1 MGKRILVSAIV
12 LGSLATVA
20 GSVRANTTWTN
31 DGTNSQTELD
41 QTANA
46 QTWAGLWGDVTG
58 GVAGRPYVTSLSATV
73 TKPDGTTQ
81 SATYVSNGT
90 ATTAPSSTP
99 GDITMVIA
107 AYNVC
112 NKAKGETES
121 SGRCY
126 SSPNRLGASIAY
138 VKGAGSVGQN
148 FSAPTTNSGQPL
160 SAGLLD
166 LIKDPLNTTEFD
178 VTINMNT
185 WGQNLRW
192 TWLNG
197 RPTFWNV
204 SNPGSADSVV
214 RLKFVLTTG
223 PSVVCD
229 NRVPVEGCDPTEA
242 AKNYGGRFAPVKA
255 LKTDM
260 VLSLDNT
267 GVDPVFTGTLFAS
280 SNADIGSLSAQ
291 PTGSPSLGFSY
302 GISGMNEIEGQ
313 TNEAKFWAF
322 VSDVSL
328 VNYFG
333 ATADAVAA
341 PEFPASEAMKVLR
354 SDGGTSGAP
363 TWTRWTPDV
372 NGTAGYFLTVEG
384 VRFDGKSVASSSI
397 RAGALA
403 ATKPARFAVG
413 SRSSSRIAVSKVAGG
428 KNRLSVS
435 ASGSACKKVPCR
447 WVVTQS
453 TSKTK
458 VAVKR
463 LGIATTR
470 KGTATA
476 SITVKAAKNQLL
488 LVQLQKKVKGKWV
501 YVTSRAVVAK

>member
-1 MGKRILVSAIV
+1 MGKRLIVGVIVAVSC
-12 LGSLATVA
+12 ATVA
-20 GSVRANTTWTN
+20 GSVGANTAWTN

-41 QTANA
+41 QTATS

-58 GVAGRPYVTSLSATV
+58 GVGGRPYVTDLSATV
-73 TKPDGTTQ
+73 TKPDGTKQT
-81 SATYVSNGT
+81 ATYVSNGT
-90 ATTAPSSTP
+90 VATAPSSTP

-112 NKAKGETES
+112 NKAKGETET

-138 VKGAGSVGQN
+138 VKGPGSIGQN
-148 FSAPTTNSGQPL
+148 FSSPTTSGGQPL

-178 VTINMNT
+178 VSINMNT

-197 RPTFWNV
+197 RPTYWSV
-204 SNPGSADSVV
+204 SNPGTAGSVV

-223 PSVVCD
+223 PSMVCD
-229 NRVPVEGCDPTEA
+229 NRVPVEGCNPTEA
-242 AKNYGGRFAPVKA
+242 AKNYGGRFTPVKA
-255 LKTDM
+255 LKTDI
-260 VLSLDNT
+260 VLSLDDT

-291 PTGSPSLGFSY
+291 PAGSPALGFSY
-302 GISGMNEIEGQ
+302 GISGMNEFEGQ
-313 TNEAKFWAF
+313 ANEAKFWAF

-341 PEFPASEAMKVLR
+341 PEFPSSDAMKVLR

-363 TWTRWTPDV
+363 AWTRWTTET

-384 VRFDGKSVASSSI
+384 VRFDGKSVGSSGV

-403 ATKPARFAVG
+403 ETKPARFAVG
-413 SRSSSRIAVSKVAGG
+413 SKSSSRVSVSKVAGG
-428 KNRLSVS
+428 RNRLALS
-435 ASGSACKKVPCR
+435 ASGSACKKVSCR

-453 TSKTK
+453 TSKTT

-463 LGIATTR
+463 LGTVSAR
-470 KGTATA
+470 KGTASATV
-476 SITVKAAKNQLL
+476 TVKASKNQLL
-488 LVQLQKKVKGKWV
+488 LVQLQRKTKGKWV
-501 YVTSRAVVAK
+501 YVTSRAVIAK